1 MKFFNK
7 MFLSIFTVCIMAFT
21 FAGCSLVELNT
32 EKYYQEKVALYDNKI
47 SVDTRELLNGYY
59 NFGNANYDGSGDPTV
74 AGLESTIDQL
84 LNRKILIDALKTGNK
99 DAGVPKVVL
108 TTAQINTAWDSVY
121 EYINGQIS
129 DIETAL
135 REEAEDPFV
144 TGEDETETKETYE
157 NEYTAY
163 QPTYEI
169 QNGDLVKIDQTTYIY
184 DAAKNTITKQEKAE
198 EVANYST
205 DIYGISETELN
216 EKTYR
221 QKAELA
227 YNNFRAEYWEH
238 TDSIEVGASTAKT
251 SYSDKAF
258 SKFIENLKATEK
270 GMNKSTIKEEI
281 FYREVERLFEIYYDN
296 QFLSA
301 YQEYYSANDVITADM
316 VTSKYTKLAQAQQET
331 YTANET
337 VFTGVMQGGAT
348 GLYYENGSS
357 DWFKVSHVLIKFDD
371 KQSAQLTNLKT
382 QLDNGKIS
390 KENYLAQV
398 ETIKLKTIATDR
410 ATGKTYSVDQ
420 VLQNL
425 QDELYGKDEYTKM
438 AIFKDYIY
446 RFNMDDGVNNAETC
460 YYIPT
465 DSANDQMVKEFANAS
480 REARKGSVGTI
491 SGLVESTYGYHIIM
505 YLGERTSLP
514 EDGTVSVV
522 ELSNFYLNPLNNKT
536 MLDKVI
542 EQIAISN
549 YASHEKSLL
558 AQIKSGKETVYYK
571 GAYEKL
577 LG

>member
-32 EKYYQEKVALYDNKI
+32 EKYYEEKVALYDNKI
-47 SVDTRELLNGYY
+47 SVNTRELLNGYY
-59 NFGNANYDGSGDPTV
+59 NFGNANYDGSGDPTI

-108 TTAQINTAWDSVY
+108 TTAQINTAWNSVY

-129 DIETAL
+129 DIENTL
-135 REEAEDPFV
+135 RDEAEDPFV
-144 TGEDETETKETYE
+144 TGEDETETKEKYE

-184 DAAKNTITKQEKAE
+184 DVAKNTITKQEKAE
-198 EVANYST
+198 DVANYST
-205 DIYGISETELN
+205 DIYGILETELN

-227 YNNFRAEYWEH
+227 YNNFRDEYWEH
-238 TDSIEVGASTAKT
+238 TDSIEVGTSTAKT

-331 YTANET
+331 YAANEI
-337 VFTGVMQGGAT
+337 VFTGIMQGGAS

-398 ETIKLKTIATDR
+398 ETIKLKTVAIDR

-460 YYIPT
+460 YYIPS

-505 YLGERTSLP
+505 YLGERTALP

-542 EQIAISN
+542 EQIAVSN
-549 YASHEKSLL
+549 YASHEKYLL

>member
-1 MKFFNK
+1 
-7 MFLSIFTVCIMAFT
+7 MAFT

-198 EVANYST
+198 EVANYYT

>member
-1 MKFFNK
+1 
-7 MFLSIFTVCIMAFT
+7 MAFT